1 MKKVLITL
9 LSAMAIVSM
18 ADTNT
23 VAKAMD
29 STQYIVYTH
38 AGTGRI
44 VELPE
49 PGKTNFLDHGA
60 VAVLSDGTV
69 LELNP
74 SRINAPK
81 LADTLWVTIQ
91 GKEYSM
97 ARPEPGRTRKFHT
110 HGHIYEID
118 HNGGV
123 KQLPDKT
130 VPIGGMGAH
139 AKAQEAP
146 RVPRTNSLER
156 LPTRRLNGLL
166 EIYKLSAPT
175 NAVAAE
181 KVKKIEAILD
191 ARTNSLQKASDVVR
205 SESRGKIAEVPA
217 DATFGEPDPPGMD
230 HAYYHG
236 NTRPP
241 LPGEESPR
249 ARLRRMRRQK
259 SNQ

>member
-9 LSAMAIVSM
+9 LSAIALVSM

-49 PGKTNFLDHGA
+49 PGKTNFLDRGA
-60 VAVLSDGTV
+60 VAVLSNGTV

-74 SRINAPK
+74 NRINAPK
-81 LADTLWVTIQ
+81 LADTIWVTIQ

-97 ARPEPGRTRKFHT
+97 ARPEPGRTRKFHSR
-110 HGHIYEID
+110 GRIYEID

-130 VPIGGMGAH
+130 RPIG
-139 AKAQEAP
+139 AQAMAQARSMP
-146 RVPRTNSLER
+146 RPATNSLER
-156 LPTRRLNGLL
+156 LPTRRLAQLL
-166 EIYKLSAPT
+166 ELHKLAAKT
-175 NAVAAE
+175 NAASAE
-181 KVKKIEAILD
+181 KVIKIEEIME
-191 ARTNSLQKASDVVR
+191 ARTNKQSKASGIVTADKV
-205 SESRGKIAEVPA
+205 EVALPA

-241 LPGEESPR
+241 LPGDEGPR
-249 ARLRRMRRQK
+249 ARLRRLRKKAQ
-259 SNQ
+259 

>member
-1 MKKVLITL
+1 MKKVFITI
-9 LSAMAIVSM
+9 LSALAIVSM

-29 STQYIVYTH
+29 SVQYIVYTH

-74 SRINAPK
+74 GRINAPK
-81 LADTLWVTIQ
+81 LADTIWVTIN

-97 ARPEPGRTRKFHT
+97 PRPGPGQTRKFYT
-110 HGHIYEID
+110 HGHTYRID

-123 KQLPDKT
+123 ERLADKN
-130 VPIGGMGAH
+130 VPIGGMSAQ
-139 AKAQEAP
+139 AKATAKSMP
-146 RVPRTNSLER
+146 RPSTNSLDR
-156 LPTRRLNGLL
+156 LPTRRLAHLL
-166 EIYKLSAPT
+166 ELHKLAAQT
-175 NAVAAE
+175 NAASAE
-181 KVKKIEAILD
+181 KVLKIEAIME
-191 ARTNSLQKASDVVR
+191 ARTNKQSKASGIVTADNV
-205 SESRGKIAEVPA
+205 EVTLPA
-217 DATFGEPDPPGMD
+217 DATFGEPDPQGMD

-241 LPGEESPR
+241 LPGEEDKR
-249 ARLRRMRRQK
+249 ARLRRSRQK
-259 SNQ
+259 ANQ

>member
-9 LSAMAIVSM
+9 LSAMSIISM

-23 VAKAMD
+23 VARAMD

-49 PGKTNFLDHGA
+49 PGKTNFLDRGA

-69 LELNP
+69 LELHP
-74 SRINAPK
+74 DRINAPK

-91 GKEYSM
+91 GREYSM
-97 ARPEPGRTRKFHT
+97 ARPGPGQTRKFHT
-110 HGHIYEID
+110 HGHTYEID

-123 KQLPDKT
+123 KQLPDRT
-130 VPIGGMGAH
+130 VPIGGMSAQ
-139 AKAQEAP
+139 AKATAKSMP
-146 RVPRTNSLER
+146 RPATNSLER
-156 LPTRRLNGLL
+156 LPTRRLAHLL
-166 EIYKLSAPT
+166 ELHKLAAQT
-175 NAVAAE
+175 NAASAE
-181 KVKKIEAILD
+181 KVVKIEAIME
-191 ARTNSLQKASDVVR
+191 ARTNKQSKASDIVKADKV
-205 SESRGKIAEVPA
+205 EVALPA

-241 LPGEESPR
+241 LPGEEGPR
-249 ARLRRMRRQK
+249 ARLRRIRRQK
-259 SNQ
+259 ANQ